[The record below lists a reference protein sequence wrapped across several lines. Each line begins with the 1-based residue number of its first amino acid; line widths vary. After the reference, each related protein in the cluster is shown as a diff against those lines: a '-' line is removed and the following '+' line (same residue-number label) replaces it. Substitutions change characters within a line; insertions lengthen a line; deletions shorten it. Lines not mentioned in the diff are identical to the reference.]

1 MTGPRRDQRGRSNGG
16 EIFAR
21 SLILLRTGMALTID
35 SGLDSLCWENEA
47 TGLTTP
53 GNAIVVCNGGS
64 LRLRSPD
71 ECPLTLCCGWKKRSI
86 SPRDWRPPGRRVC
99 KGREWNSLVWRGTFA
114 SKHCGLERRRLEAD
128 DWPPLSSHWSWWD
141 GFGSQLFPSL
151 PLQWGWYRYPGYF
164 CWWRVFSFWYFI
176 SIHIHYDVKHSSSPL
191 QAPPTQPCFFGAAL
205 SIFLQW
211 S

>member
-47 TGLTTP
+47 TELTTP

-64 LRLRSPD
+64 LRLRSPG

-86 SPRDWRPPGRRVC
+86 SPRDWRPPGRRVR
-99 KGREWNSLVWRGTFA
+99 KGREWNSLVTRHICFETLWVGT
-114 SKHCGLERRRLEAD
+114 
-128 DWPPLSSHWSWWD
+128 PT
-141 GFGSQLFPSL
+141 FGSRWLASAVI
-151 PLQWGWYRYPGYF
+151 PLELMRW
-164 CWWRVFSFWYFI
+164 FWLTI
-176 SIHIHYDVKHSSSPL
+176 IPIPAITMGLVPI
-191 QAPPTQPCFFGAAL
+191 PR
-205 SIFLQW
+205 IFLLMT
-211 S
+211 SFLLLILY